1 MNDLL
6 LLFCNHNFTNI
17 EDKMSR
23 QRVLDMN
30 EEMDDQIQRIK
41 QMNRTAN

>member
-1 MNDLL
+1 
-6 LLFCNHNFTNI
+6 
-17 EDKMSR
+17 MSK

-41 QMNRTAN
+41 QMNRTANETQ